1 MSRSLSLPVGA
12 PGARILGFGDYRPR
26 RIVTNEEISRRVDTA
41 DEWIRTRVGIAER
54 RFASDDESVVDMSVA
69 AAGKAMATSGIL
81 AEDIDTVIVATCTPP
96 APIPGLAP
104 EVAHRLGIP
113 APGAFDVNAA
123 CAGFCYALA
132 NAADAIRSGSAHNVL
147 VIGSEK
153 LTSWTD
159 QDDRGTCIIFG
170 DGAGAAVVAPADTP
184 GIGPVVW
191 GSDGDK
197 SRAISVA
204 DRSSFMEMDGR
215 AVYRWATTKLAD
227 SAHRACELAG
237 VEIADID
244 VFVPHQ
250 ANLRIV
256 DSMVRTLK
264 LGDHVAVA
272 RDIVISGN
280 TSSASIPLA
289 LTAMIERGEVKTGD
303 IALLLGFGA
312 GLTYAGQVIVC
323 P

>member
-1 MSRSLSLPVGA
+1 MSRSLSMRQGS

-26 RIVTNEEISRRVDTA
+26 RIVTNEEISRRVDTS
-41 DEWIRTRVGIAER
+41 DEWIRARVGIVER
-54 RFASDDESVVDMSVA
+54 RFAGDDESVVDMSVA
-69 AAGKAMATSGIL
+69 AAGKALATSGVL
-81 AEDIDTVIVATCTPP
+81 AQDIDTVIVATCTPP
-96 APIPGLAP
+96 SPIPGLAP
-104 EVAHRLGIP
+104 EVAHRLAIDT
-113 APGAFDVNAA
+113 PGAFDLNAA
-123 CAGFCYALA
+123 CAGFCYGLA
-132 NAADAIRSGSAHNVL
+132 AAADAIRSGSSQYAL

-170 DGAGAAVVAPADTP
+170 DGAGAAVVAASDEP

-204 DRSSFMEMDGR
+204 DRSAFMEMDGR
-215 AVYRWATTKLAD
+215 AVYRWATTQLAD
-227 SAHRACELAG
+227 SARRACELAG
-237 VEIADID
+237 LDIGDID

-264 LGDHVAVA
+264 LGDNVAVA
-272 RDIVISGN
+272 RDIVFSGN

-289 LTAMIERGEVKTGD
+289 LTAMIERGEVKSGD
-303 IALLLGFGA
+303 TALLLGFGA
-312 GLTYAGQVIVC
+312 GLTYAGQVIIC

>member
-1 MSRSLSLPVGA
+1 MSQSLSLRAGA

-26 RIVTNEEISRRVDTA
+26 RIVTNDEISQRVDTS
-41 DEWIRTRVGIAER
+41 DEWIRARVGISER
-54 RFASDDESVVDMSVA
+54 RFAADDESVVDMSVA
-69 AAGKAMATSGIL
+69 AAGKALATSGVL
-81 AEDIDTVIVATCTPP
+81 AEDIDTVLVATCTPP
-96 APIPGLAP
+96 SPIPGLAP

-113 APGAFDVNAA
+113 SPGAFDLNAA
-123 CAGFCYALA
+123 CAGFCYGLA
-132 NAADAIRSGSAHNVL
+132 NAADAIRSGSAGNVL
-147 VIGSEK
+147 VIGAEK
-153 LTSWTD
+153 LTSWID
-159 QDDRGTCIIFG
+159 HDDRGISIIFG
-170 DGAGAAVVAPADTP
+170 DGAGAAVVAASESP

-191 GSDGDK
+191 GSDGEK

-204 DRSSFMEMDGR
+204 DRSAYMEMDGR

-227 SAHRACELAG
+227 SALRACELAG
-237 VEIADID
+237 VDISEID

-256 DSMVRTLK
+256 ESMARTLK
-264 LGDHVAVA
+264 LGDHVAIA
-272 RDIVISGN
+272 RDIVLSGN

-303 IALLLGFGA
+303 TALLLGFGA
-312 GLTYAGQVIVC
+312 GLTYAGQVIIC

>member
-1 MSRSLSLPVGA
+1 MSGSLSLQKGP

-26 RIVTNEEISRRVDTA
+26 RIVTNEEISRRVDTN

-54 RFASDDESVVDMSVA
+54 RFAGDDESVVDMSVA
-69 AAGKAMATSGIL
+69 AAGKALATSGVL
-81 AEDIDTVIVATCTPP
+81 AEDVDTVILATCSPP

-113 APGAFDVNAA
+113 APGAFDLNAA
-123 CAGFCYALA
+123 CAGFCYGLA
-132 NAADAIRSGSAHNVL
+132 SAADAIRSGSARNVL
-147 VIGSEK
+147 VIGAEK
-153 LTSWTD
+153 LTDWTD

-170 DGAGAAVVAPADTP
+170 DGAGAAVVAASDSS

-191 GSDGDK
+191 GSDGEK
-197 SRAISVA
+197 SRAISIA
-204 DRSSFMEMDGR
+204 DRSSFMEMDGP

-227 SAHRACELAG
+227 SAIRACELAG
-237 VEIADID
+237 VQIGDID

-256 DSMVRTLK
+256 DSMVRSLK
-264 LGDHVAVA
+264 LSDDVAVA
-272 RDIVISGN
+272 RDIVFSGN

-289 LTAMIERGEVKTGD
+289 LTGMIERGEAKTGD
-303 IALLLGFGA
+303 TALLLGFGA
-312 GLTYAGQVIVC
+312 GLTYAGQVIIC

>member
-272 RDIVISGN
+272 RDIIISGN

>member
-1 MSRSLSLPVGA
+1 MSRSLSLRGGA

-26 RIVTNEEISRRVDTA
+26 RIVTNEEISRRVDTT
-41 DEWIRTRVGIAER
+41 DEWIRSRVGIAER
-54 RFASDDESVVDMSVA
+54 RFAGDDESVVDMSVA
-69 AAGKAMATSGIL
+69 AAGKALATSGVL

-113 APGAFDVNAA
+113 APGAFDLNAA
-123 CAGFCYALA
+123 CAGFCYGLA
-132 NAADAIRSGSAHNVL
+132 SAADSIRAGSARNVL

-170 DGAGAAVVAPADTP
+170 DGAGAAVVAPSDKP

-191 GSDGDK
+191 GSDGEK

-204 DRSSFMEMDGR
+204 DRASFMEMDGR
-215 AVYRWATTKLAD
+215 AVYRWATTKLTA
-227 SAHRACELAG
+227 SALRACELAG
-237 VEIADID
+237 VDIADID

-256 DSMVRTLK
+256 ESMVRALK
-264 LGDHVAVA
+264 FGDHVAVA
-272 RDIVISGN
+272 RDIVYSGN

-303 IALLLGFGA
+303 TALLLGFGA
-312 GLTYAGQVIVC
+312 GLTYAGQVIIC

>member
-1 MSRSLSLPVGA
+1 MNGSLNLRAGA
-12 PGARILGFGDYRPR
+12 NGARILGFGDYRPR
-26 RIVTNEEISRRVDTA
+26 RIVTNEEISRRVDTS
-41 DEWIRTRVGIAER
+41 DEWIRTRVGISER
-54 RFASDDESVVDMSVA
+54 RFAADDESVVDMSVA
-69 AAGKAMATSGIL
+69 AAGKALATSGVL
-81 AEDIDTVIVATCTPP
+81 AEDIDTVIVATCSPP

-113 APGAFDVNAA
+113 APGAFDLNAA
-123 CAGFCYALA
+123 CAGFCYGLA
-132 NAADAIRSGSAHNVL
+132 SAADAIRSGSARNVL

-170 DGAGAAVVAPADTP
+170 DGAGAAVVAASESP

-191 GSDGDK
+191 GSDGEK
-197 SRAISVA
+197 SRAISVV

-215 AVYRWATTKLAD
+215 AVYRWATTKLAS
-227 SAHRACELAG
+227 SALRACELAG
-237 VEIADID
+237 VDISEID

-256 DSMVRTLK
+256 ESMARTLK
-264 LGDHVAVA
+264 FGDNVAIA
-272 RDIVISGN
+272 RDIVLSGN

-303 IALLLGFGA
+303 TALLLGFGA
-312 GLTYAGQVIVC
+312 GLTYAGQVIIC

>member
-1 MSRSLSLPVGA
+1 MSRSLSLRAGA
-12 PGARILGFGDYRPR
+12 PGARVVGFGDYRPQR
-26 RIVTNEEISRRVDTA
+26 VVNNEEISRRVDTS
-41 DEWIRTRVGIAER
+41 DEWIRTRVGISER
-54 RFASDDESVVDMSVA
+54 RFAADDESVVDMSVA
-69 AAGKAMATSGIL
+69 AAGKALATSGVL
-81 AEDIDTVIVATCTPP
+81 AEDIDTVILATCTAP

-113 APGAFDVNAA
+113 APGAFDLNAA
-123 CAGFCYALA
+123 CAGFCYGLA
-132 NAADAIRSGSAHNVL
+132 SAADAIRSGSARNAL

-170 DGAGAAVVAPADTP
+170 DGAGAAVVAASDTP

-191 GSDGDK
+191 GSDGEK

-204 DRSSFMEMDGR
+204 DRAAFMEMDGR
-215 AVYRWATTKLAD
+215 AVYRWATTRLAG
-227 SAHRACELAG
+227 AALRACELAG
-237 VEIADID
+237 VDISEID

-256 DSMVRTLK
+256 ESMARTLK
-264 LGDHVAVA
+264 LGAHVAIA
-272 RDIVISGN
+272 RDIVLSGN

-289 LTAMIERGEVKTGD
+289 LTAMTERGEVKTGD
-303 IALLLGFGA
+303 TALLLGFGA
-312 GLTYAGQVIVC
+312 GLTYAGQVIIC

>member
-1 MSRSLSLPVGA
+1 MSRSLSLRTGA

-26 RIVTNEEISRRVDTA
+26 RIVTNDEISQRVDTT

-54 RFASDDESVVDMSVA
+54 RFAGDDESVVDMSVA
-69 AAGKAMATSGIL
+69 AAGKALANSGVL
-81 AEDIDTVIVATCTPP
+81 AADIDTVIVATCTPP
-96 APIPGLAP
+96 SPIPGLAP
-104 EVAHRLGIP
+104 EVSHRLGIRT
-113 APGAFDVNAA
+113 AGAFDLNAA
-123 CAGFCYALA
+123 CAGFCYGLA
-132 NAADAIRSGSAHNVL
+132 SAADAIRSGSAQYAL
-147 VIGSEK
+147 VIGAER
-153 LTSWTD
+153 LTDWTD

-170 DGAGAAVVAPADTP
+170 DGAGAAVVAASDKP

-204 DRSSFMEMDGR
+204 DRYSFMEMDGR

-227 SAHRACELAG
+227 STHRACQLAG
-237 VEIADID
+237 VDVSDID

-272 RDIVISGN
+272 RDIVVSGN

-303 IALLLGFGA
+303 VALLLGFGA
-312 GLTYAGQVIVC
+312 GLTYAGQVVIC

>member
-1 MSRSLSLPVGA
+1 MSRSLTLLKGA

-26 RIVTNEEISRRVDTA
+26 RIVTNDEISQRVDTT

-54 RFASDDESVVDMSVA
+54 RFAGEDESVVDMSVA
-69 AAGKAMATSGIL
+69 AAGKALATSGVL
-81 AEDIDTVIVATCTPP
+81 ASDIDTVIVATCTPP

-104 EVAHRLGIP
+104 EVAHRLGIN
-113 APGAFDVNAA
+113 AAGAFDLNAA
-123 CAGFCYALA
+123 CAGFCYGLA
-132 NAADAIRSGSAHNVL
+132 SAADAIRGGSSQYAL
-147 VIGSEK
+147 VIGAER
-153 LTSWTD
+153 LTDWTD

-170 DGAGAAVVAPADTP
+170 DGAGAAVVAASVDP

-191 GSDGDK
+191 GSDGEK

-204 DRSSFMEMDGR
+204 DRASFMEMDGR
-215 AVYRWATTKLAD
+215 AVYRWATTRLAE

-237 VEIADID
+237 VSMSDID

-256 DSMVRTLK
+256 ESMVRTLK
-264 LGDHVAVA
+264 LGHNVAVA
-272 RDIVISGN
+272 RDIVVSGN

-303 IALLLGFGA
+303 VALLLGFGA
-312 GLTYAGQVIVC
+312 GLTYAGQVIIC